1 LRDSHK
7 TTTTTTEKKLRTF
20 ENRVWR
26 KMCRPILDAHTG
38 DWQRKYNREL
48 QKMLEIEMI
57 TNFIKG

>member
-1 LRDSHK
+1 
-7 TTTTTTEKKLRTF
+7 
-20 ENRVWR
+20 
-26 KMCRPILDAHTG
+26 MCRPILDAHTG